1 MQIIKGIS
9 SFLQKLLNYLKGAFI
24 FDFMAPSLLVLSINL
39 DINLTLFRVER
50 VGSWANCPP
59 TSFSPITSITSTNV
73 GTNS

>member
-1 MQIIKGIS
+1 M
-9 SFLQKLLNYLKGAFI
+9 